1 MAQKSP
7 LDEIDNKANAHSLS
21 AQDNFEE
28 DKQEMEGEKG
38 SDRRR
43 VLEDGE
49 RLQLRDRSGES
60 GAEGMRSQRRTQLA
74 APTLKQVVG
83 VRRFPVK
90 RGELDRSDGLRIAV
104 CCSR

>member
-28 DKQEMEGEKG
+28 DKQEMEEEKG

-49 RLQLRDRSGES
+49 RLQLRDRSGERADGRGVS
-60 GAEGMRSQRRTQLA
+60 GGRSWRR
-74 APTLKQVVG
+74 
-83 VRRFPVK
+83 RR
-90 RGELDRSDGLRIAV
+90 
-104 CCSR
+104 